1 MSIQAFG
8 TMVNPFSFI
17 QRGLNILLPF
27 ATPGTPLYQDLLH
40 LAALC
45 TALYYAPQIQAYI
58 QEQRQSQ
65 HNQAE
70 GQSEQHVPHDEHRIP
85 EQDQPEAIPPPRPF
99 IEDAEEDEQEQ
110 PDAPFN
116 DFAGPAGLPQADDDG
131 EPGPVNP
138 RPQAPPGGNTNRTV
152 GAKKAKSLQRRDQR
166 RAYHEFMRSQGEAQ
180 RARDA
185 EGAEEREAQLAAER
199 ARRAAKEAE
208 VEAKRAKERE
218 EKRLKEEKVR
228 EAELQRR
235 ERAVQLAREELE
247 TRQVVDLE
255 DVARRIGGNV
265 GREWVEG
272 LVRASGLLLE
282 SQGQSRTMIT
292 SNGWMVRVERE
303 DMETLYREAATA
315 VNETDGTVAYADLG
329 AKLEKILEK
338 GLSAR

>member
-1 MSIQAFG
+1 
-8 TMVNPFSFI
+8 MVNPFSFI

-58 QEQRQSQ
+58 QERRQSQ
-65 HNQAE
+65 THNQAE
-70 GQSEQHVPHDEHRIP
+70 HQTEQHIP
-85 EQDQPEAIPPPRPF
+85 QLEPEAPELRQQQAVPTPRPF
-99 IEDAEEDEQEQ
+99 IEDAEEDDQEQ

-116 DFAGPAGLPQADDDG
+116 DFAGPAGAQQDDDDG

-138 RPQAPPGGNTNRTV
+138 RPQAPPGSNNNRTV

-199 ARRAAKEAE
+199 ARRAVKEAE

-218 EKRLKEEKVR
+218 EKKLKEERAR
-228 EAELQRR
+228 EEEIQRR
-235 ERAVQLAREELE
+235 ERAVRLVRAELE
-247 TRQVVDLE
+247 SRRVVDLE
-255 DVARRIGGNV
+255 DVARQVGGNA
-265 GREWVEG
+265 GREWIEG

-282 SQGQSRTMIT
+282 SQGQYRTMIT
-292 SNGWMVRVERE
+292 ANGWAVRVESA
-303 DMETLYREAATA
+303 DMEALYSEAVADA
-315 VNETDGTVAYADLG
+315 DGDGAVAYAKLG
-329 AKLEKILEK
+329 ERLESILRE
-338 GLSAR
+338 GIAAS

>member
-1 MSIQAFG
+1 MI
-8 TMVNPFSFI
+8 NPFSLV

-58 QEQRQSQ
+58 QEQRRS
-65 HNQAE
+65 HSNNQADD
-70 GQSEQHVPHDEHRIP
+70 QSEQHTPHDESQAAELGQR
-85 EQDQPEAIPPPRPF
+85 EAESPPRPI

-110 PDAPFN
+110 PGAPFN
-116 DFAGPAGLPQADDDG
+116 DFAGPAGPADDDDDG
-131 EPGPVNP
+131 EAGPVNP
-138 RPQAPPGGNTNRTV
+138 RPQAPPGGYNNRTV

-218 EKRLKEEKVR
+218 EKRLKEEKAR
-228 EAELQRR
+228 DEEMQRR
-235 ERAVQLAREELE
+235 ERAVRLTREELE
-247 TRQVVDLE
+247 TRRVIDLE

-272 LVRASGLLLE
+272 LIRASGLLLE
-282 SQGQSRTMIT
+282 SQGQHTMIT
-292 SNGWMVRVERE
+292 SNGWVVRVERE
-303 DMETLYREAATA
+303 DMETLYREVATA
-315 VNETDGTVAYADLG
+315 ADETDGTVAYADLG
-329 AKLEKILEK
+329 GKLESLLER
-338 GLSAR
+338 GLAAR

>member
-1 MSIQAFG
+1 
-8 TMVNPFSFI
+8 MVNPFSFI

-58 QEQRQSQ
+58 QERRQSQ
-65 HNQAE
+65 THNQAE
-70 GQSEQHVPHDEHRIP
+70 NQAEQHIHNIE
-85 EQDQPEAIPPPRPF
+85 PEAPQPRQQQAAPPPRPF

-116 DFAGPAGLPQADDDG
+116 DFAGPAGQQQDDDDG

-138 RPQAPPGGNTNRTV
+138 RPQAPPGSNNNRTV

-185 EGAEEREAQLAAER
+185 EGAEEREAQLAVER

-208 VEAKRAKERE
+208 VETKRAKERE
-218 EKRLKEEKVR
+218 EKRLKEEKAR
-228 EAELQRR
+228 EEESQRR
-235 ERAVQLAREELE
+235 ERAVRVVREELE
-247 TRQVVDLE
+247 SRRVVDLE
-255 DVARRIGGNV
+255 EVARQVGGNV

-282 SQGQSRTMIT
+282 SQGQHRTMIT
-292 SNGWMVRVERE
+292 ANGWVVRVERE
-303 DMETLYREAATA
+303 DMEALYSEAVADA
-315 VNETDGTVAYADLG
+315 DEDGAVAYAKLG
-329 AKLEKILEK
+329 ERLESILGK
-338 GLSAR
+338 GIAA

>member
-1 MSIQAFG
+1 
-8 TMVNPFSFI
+8 MVNPISFI

-65 HNQAE
+65 THNQAE
-70 GQSEQHVPHDEHRIP
+70 NQAEQHIP
-85 EQDQPEAIPPPRPF
+85 NIEPEAPEPRQQQAAPPPRPF

-116 DFAGPAGLPQADDDG
+116 DFAGPAGPQQDDDDG
-131 EPGPVNP
+131 EPGPINP
-138 RPQAPPGGNTNRTV
+138 RPQAPPGSGNNRTV

-218 EKRLKEEKVR
+218 EKRLKEEKAR
-228 EAELQRR
+228 EEESQRR
-235 ERAVQLAREELE
+235 ERAVRLVREELDS
-247 TRQVVDLE
+247 RRVVDLE
-255 DVARRIGGNV
+255 AVAGHIGGSV

-272 LVRASGLLLE
+272 LIRASGLLLE
-282 SQGQSRTMIT
+282 SQGQYRTMIT
-292 SNGWMVRVERE
+292 ANGWVVRVERE
-303 DMETLYREAATA
+303 DMDVLYSEAVADA
-315 VNETDGTVAYADLG
+315 DEDGAIAYAKLG
-329 AKLEKILEK
+329 ERLERILGKGIAAK
-338 GLSAR
+338 

>member
-1 MSIQAFG
+1 
-8 TMVNPFSFI
+8 MVNPFSFI

-58 QEQRQSQ
+58 QERRQSRT

-70 GQSEQHVPHDEHRIP
+70 HQAEQHIP
-85 EQDQPEAIPPPRPF
+85 DLEPEAPEPGQQQAAPPPRPF

-116 DFAGPAGLPQADDDG
+116 DFAGPAGPQQDGDDDG

-138 RPQAPPGGNTNRTV
+138 RPQAPPGSNNNRTV

-185 EGAEEREAQLAAER
+185 EGAEEREAQLAVER

-208 VEAKRAKERE
+208 VEARRAKERE
-218 EKRLKEEKVR
+218 EKRLKEEKAR
-228 EAELQRR
+228 EEESQRR
-235 ERAVQLAREELE
+235 ERAVRVVREELE
-247 TRQVVDLE
+247 SRRVVDLE
-255 DVARRIGGNV
+255 DVARQVGGNV

-282 SQGQSRTMIT
+282 SQGQYRTMVT
-292 SNGWMVRVERE
+292 ANGWVVRIERE
-303 DMETLYREAATA
+303 DMEALYSEAIADA
-315 VNETDGTVAYADLG
+315 DADGAVAYAKLG
-329 AKLEKILEK
+329 ERLERILGK
-338 GLSAR
+338 RIAT

>member
-1 MSIQAFG
+1 
-8 TMVNPFSFI
+8 MVNPFSFI
-17 QRGLNILLPF
+17 QRGLNVLLPF

-65 HNQAE
+65 TQHQTDNH
-70 GQSEQHVPHDEHRIP
+70 SEQHMPQDEPRAHEP
-85 EQDQPEAIPPPRPF
+85 EQQQAAPPPQPF

-116 DFAGPAGLPQADDDG
+116 DFAGPAGPPQDDDDG

-138 RPQAPPGGNTNRTV
+138 RPQAPPGSNNNRTV

-185 EGAEEREAQLAAER
+185 EGAEEREAQLVAER
-199 ARRAAKEAE
+199 ARRAAREAE

-218 EKRLKEEKVR
+218 EKRLKEEKAR
-228 EAELQRR
+228 EEEMQRR
-235 ERAVQLAREELE
+235 ERAVRLVREELE
-247 TRQVVDLE
+247 TGRLVDLE
-255 DVARRIGGNV
+255 NVARRIGGNV

-272 LVRASGLLLE
+272 LVRASGLLVE
-282 SQGQSRTMIT
+282 SQGQYHTMVT
-292 SNGWMVRVERE
+292 ANGWVVRVERE
-303 DMETLYREAATA
+303 DMEALYSDA
-315 VNETDGTVAYADLG
+315 VASADEDGTVSYTELG
-329 AKLEKILEK
+329 GRLESILER
-338 GLSAR
+338 GLAAR

>member
-1 MSIQAFG
+1 
-8 TMVNPFSFI
+8 MVNPFSLV

-58 QEQRQSQ
+58 QEQRQS
-65 HNQAE
+65 HSNNQADD
-70 GQSEQHVPHDEHRIP
+70 QPEQHIPHDEPQAAELGQRGA
-85 EQDQPEAIPPPRPF
+85 EPPPRP
-99 IEDAEEDEQEQ
+99 IVEDAEEGEQEQ

-116 DFAGPAGLPQADDDG
+116 DFAGPAGPADDDDG
-131 EPGPVNP
+131 EVGPVNP
-138 RPQAPPGGNTNRTV
+138 RPQAPPGGYNNRTV

-218 EKRLKEEKVR
+218 EKRLKEEKAR
-228 EAELQRR
+228 DEEIQRR
-235 ERAVQLAREELE
+235 ERAVRLTREELE
-247 TRQVVDLE
+247 NRLVVDLE

-282 SQGQSRTMIT
+282 SQGQHTMIT
-292 SNGWMVRVERE
+292 SNGWVVRVERE

-315 VNETDGTVAYADLG
+315 ADETDGTVAYADLG
-329 AKLEKILEK
+329 GKLETLLER
-338 GLSAR
+338 GLAVR

>member
-1 MSIQAFG
+1 
-8 TMVNPFSFI
+8 MVNPFSFV

-65 HNQAE
+65 SHNRAE
-70 GQSEQHVPHDEHRIP
+70 DQPEHQVPHNEQQIP
-85 EQDQPEAIPPPRPF
+85 EQRQPEAINPPRPF

-116 DFAGPAGLPQADDDG
+116 DFAGPAGPPQDDDDG

-138 RPQAPPGGNTNRTV
+138 RPQAPPGSNNNRTV

-208 VEAKRAKERE
+208 VETKRAKERE
-218 EKRLKEEKVR
+218 EKRLKEEKAR
-228 EAELQRR
+228 EEEIQRR

-247 TRQVVDLE
+247 TRRVVDLE
-255 DVARRIGGNV
+255 DVARRIDGNV
-265 GREWVEG
+265 GREWVER

-282 SQGQSRTMIT
+282 SQGQTRIMIT

-303 DMETLYREAATA
+303 DMEALYREAATSA
-315 VNETDGTVAYADLG
+315 EETDGTVAYVGLG
-329 AKLEKILEK
+329 AKLEKILET
-338 GLSAR
+338 GLAAR

>member
-1 MSIQAFG
+1 
-8 TMVNPFSFI
+8 MVNPFSFI
-17 QRGLNILLPF
+17 QCGLNILLPF

-45 TALYYAPQIQAYI
+45 TALYYAPQIQAYV
-58 QEQRQSQ
+58 QEQRQSHS

-70 GQSEQHVPHDEHRIP
+70 GQSEQHIPHNEHGV
-85 EQDQPEAIPPPRPF
+85 PEAGQREAVPPPRPLV
-99 IEDAEEDEQEQ
+99 EDAEEDEQEQ

-116 DFAGPAGLPQADDDG
+116 DFAGPAGPPQDDDDDG
-131 EPGPVNP
+131 EAGPVNP
-138 RPQAPPGGNTNRTV
+138 RPQAPPGSNNNRTV

-218 EKRLKEEKVR
+218 EKRLKEEKAR
-228 EAELQRR
+228 DEEIQRR
-235 ERAVQLAREELE
+235 ERAVRLTREELE
-247 TRQVVDLE
+247 TRRVVDLE
-255 DVARRIGGNV
+255 AVARRIGGNV

-282 SQGQSRTMIT
+282 GQGQHTMIT
-292 SNGWMVRVERE
+292 SNGWVVRVERE
-303 DMETLYREAATA
+303 DLESLYRVAATA
-315 VNETDGTVAYADLG
+315 ADETDGTVAYADLG
-329 AKLEKILEK
+329 GKLESILEK
-338 GLSAR
+338 RIAAR

>member
-1 MSIQAFG
+1 
-8 TMVNPFSFI
+8 MVNPFSLI

-65 HNQAE
+65 SQDQTE
-70 GQSEQHVPHDEHRIP
+70 
-85 EQDQPEAIPPPRPF
+85 DQPEQHIATDEPQVPELGQQGAVPPPRPF
-99 IEDAEEDEQEQ
+99 IEDGEEDEQEQ
-110 PDAPFN
+110 PDTPFN
-116 DFAGPAGLPQADDDG
+116 DFAGPAGPAHDDDDG
-131 EPGPVNP
+131 EAGPVNP
-138 RPQAPPGGNTNRTV
+138 RPQAPPGNNSNRTV

-218 EKRLKEEKVR
+218 EKRLKEDKAR
-228 EAELQRR
+228 EEEIQRR
-235 ERAVQLAREELE
+235 ERAVRLVREELE
-247 TRQVVDLE
+247 ARRVVDLE
-255 DVARRIGGNV
+255 DVARRIGGDV

-272 LVRASGLLLE
+272 LVRASGLLPE
-282 SQGQSRTMIT
+282 GQGHHTMIT
-292 SNGWMVRVERE
+292 SNGWVIRVERE
-303 DMETLYREAATA
+303 NMETLYREAATA
-315 VNETDGTVAYADLG
+315 ADETDGTVAYADLG
-329 AKLEKILEK
+329 EKLERILEK
-338 GLSAR
+338 GLPAR